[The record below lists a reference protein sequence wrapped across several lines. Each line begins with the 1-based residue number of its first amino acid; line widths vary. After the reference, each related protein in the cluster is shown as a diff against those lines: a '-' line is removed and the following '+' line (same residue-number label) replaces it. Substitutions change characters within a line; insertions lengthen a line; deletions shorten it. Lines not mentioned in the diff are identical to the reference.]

1 MITDID
7 GIEVGNWSD
16 IEAKTG
22 CTVILFPEGT
32 TASGEIRGGA
42 PATRDFSL
50 LHPSRLVDHVDA
62 VVLSGGSAYGLAACE
77 GVMDFLE
84 GESLSEIIKADKHV
98 PVKRV
103 IPIFMQACEALEH
116 AHDLAGLRAV
126 VAEGVLLSLQKR
138 LLHVQLASSPSFP
151 EYSFVAFFL
160 FFRQINFVIRY
171 RVNETLNWIS

>member
-84 GESLSEIIKADKHV
+84 GRGQGFPTSAGKVPIVVGMSLFDLNEGDPSRRPCANDGREAAES
-98 PVKRV
+98 
-103 IPIFMQACEALEH
+103 
-116 AHDLAGLRAV
+116 
-126 VAEGVLLSLQKR
+126 
-138 LLHVQLASSPSFP
+138 ASS
-151 EYSFVAFFL
+151 
-160 FFRQINFVIRY
+160 
-171 RVNETLNWIS
+171 T